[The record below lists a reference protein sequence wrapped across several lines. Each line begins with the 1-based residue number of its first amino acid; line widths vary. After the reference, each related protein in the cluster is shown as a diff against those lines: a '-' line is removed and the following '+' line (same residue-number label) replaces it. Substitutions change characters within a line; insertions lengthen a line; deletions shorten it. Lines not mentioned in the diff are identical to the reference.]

1 MNAEILL
8 SFASVIVAVLA
19 LIFTTILLSRQVR
32 HMERE
37 RNALAMMQ
45 AIERLSDPAVVQAFE
60 RLRGVE
66 ERYPDDESFVE
77 RFGGSQD
84 ERDIYAVASFMET
97 IAVLTRRGALDPSL
111 IVDAYGYG
119 IRRHW
124 NAISVFVERFRRVE
138 GNPDLFNNFEWLA
151 KYSAWW
157 KEIPRPA
164 NDPNYDPR
172 QFAVAMPAP

>member
-1 MNAEILL
+1 MSAEIVL

-19 LIFTTILLSRQVR
+19 LIFTTLLLARQVR
-32 HMERE
+32 HMEHE

-45 AIERLSDPAVVQAFE
+45 AIERLSDPTVVEAFA
-60 RLRGVE
+60 RLHGIE
-66 ERYPDDESFVE
+66 KRYPDDESISQ
-77 RFGGSQD
+77 RFAGSQD

-97 IAVLTRRGALDPSL
+97 MAVLTRRGALDPSL
-111 IVDAYGYG
+111 IVDAYGFG

-124 NAISVFVERFRRVE
+124 IALSPFVERFRRVE
-138 GNPDLFNNFEWLA
+138 NNPDIFNNFEWLA

-164 NDPNYDPR
+164 NERNYDPR
-172 QFAVAMPAP
+172 QFESVVLAS